1 MKNKERANETET
13 KSRRGRRPRTA
24 EQEFYD
30 VFADMDAADQ
40 DAALRIMTEIHRQRR
55 RGKLGPLMAA
65 ESAAAIGEE
74 AQS

>member
-1 MKNKERANETET
+1 MAGETET
-13 KSRRGRRPRTA
+13 KPRRGRRPRTA

-55 RGKLGPLMAA
+55 RGKLEPVKQDALPL
-65 ESAAAIGEE
+65 E

>member
-1 MKNKERANETET
+1 MADETEV
-13 KSRRGRRPRTA
+13 KPRRGRRPRTA

-30 VFADMDAADQ
+30 VFADMDTVDQ

-55 RGKLGPLMAA
+55 RGKLGGDKLSLA